1 MRNSDGQLEGDAH
14 KFPALDHRE
23 YIVDFGDGN
32 YVKYPANILM
42 DDIYDHIDDDGR
54 TSTILKGLVN
64 FRNDEEAIP
73 K

>member
-14 KFPALDHRE
+14 KFSALDHRE
-23 YIVDFGDGN
+23 YIVDLGDEN
-32 YVKYPANILM
+32 YVEYSANILM
-42 DDIYDHIDDDGR
+42 ENIYDHIDDDGR

-64 FRNDEEAIP
+64 YRNDEEVIP